1 MSERRT
7 AAEMAGEFLREAGV
21 LVAVLGMLEKIV
33 VGGWPS
39 LGWTV
44 AVLGA
49 GLFLA
54 ALGAIIELRR
64 R

>member
-1 MSERRT
+1 MGERRT
-7 AAEMAGEFLREAGV
+7 AAEMSGEFLREAGV

-33 VGGWPS
+33 LGGWPS
-39 LGWTV
+39 QGWTA

-54 ALGAIIELRR
+54 VLGGIIELRR

>member
-1 MSERRT
+1 MGERRS

-33 VGGWPS
+33 QGGWPS

-44 AVLGA
+44 SMLGA

-54 ALGAIIELRR
+54 VLGAIIELRR
-64 R
+64 